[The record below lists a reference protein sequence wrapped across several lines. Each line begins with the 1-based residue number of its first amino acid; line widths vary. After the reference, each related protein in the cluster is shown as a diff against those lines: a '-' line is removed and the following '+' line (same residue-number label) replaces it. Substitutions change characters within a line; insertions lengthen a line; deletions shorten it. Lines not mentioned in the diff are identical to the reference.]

1 MTEQG
6 MDAVREGV
14 RDAPL
19 ITLRAVRI
27 DHRGS
32 KHMSCPQMDTEG
44 LCHGKYHGFACI
56 KDKCRADV
64 KQHCAHCLEGGHY
77 CTKFHRFECIGA
89 ENCGTL
95 DDYLNFIRSRRDKAQ
110 A

>member
-1 MTEQG
+1 MPSPSISLE
-6 MDAVREGV
+6 R
-14 RDAPL
+14 R
-19 ITLRAVRI
+19 RI
-27 DHRGS
+27 DLDNGGVQ
-32 KHMSCPQMDTEG
+32 MSCPQMDTDG

-64 KQHCAHCLEGGHY
+64 QHICVHSTEGGHY
-77 CTKFHRFECIGA
+77 CTKFHRFECIGV

-95 DDYLNFIRSRRDKAQ
+95 EDYLSFVRARRDRSQ